1 MFLLFGI
8 FLFRALDLS
17 QLQSS
22 IKSYKKKQ
30 QFLRKLI
37 ERSAMSTFKD
47 ISLYDLISSN
57 KELSVSLI
65 INTPSIQDFLLF
77 QGRGILVKLLSISRS
92 YQVLIEIIKFCDVS
106 KTIIRIDSE
115 DILNSVFK
123 TLTKIVCL
131 TNENTSIFETRKE
144 VKSTILQPYQIF
156 VFRQKTFI
164 KFEIPQ
170 QFGDIANGAG
180 KILEVAR
187 PGKRKAKLVFRSLS
201 NI

>member
-1 MFLLFGI
+1 
-8 FLFRALDLS
+8 
-17 QLQSS
+17 
-22 IKSYKKKQ
+22 
-30 QFLRKLI
+30 
-37 ERSAMSTFKD
+37 MSTFKD

-65 INTPSIQDFLLF
+65 INTPRIQDFLLF

-92 YQVLIEIIKFCDVS
+92 YQILIEIIKFCDVS

-144 VKSTILQPYQIF
+144 VKSTILQPYQII